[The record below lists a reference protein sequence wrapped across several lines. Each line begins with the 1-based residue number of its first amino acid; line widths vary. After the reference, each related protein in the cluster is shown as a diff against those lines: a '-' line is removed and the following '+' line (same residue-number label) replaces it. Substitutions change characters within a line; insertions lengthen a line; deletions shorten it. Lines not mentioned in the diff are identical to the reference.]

1 MESDSGLDNPKRE
14 LHEPLSIV
22 QLDRCRMQMHYVS
35 QMTGDALP
43 DRFVRWPSRDYI
55 VASAMCW
62 GSTVFTAEVNNVS
75 AQS

>member
-1 MESDSGLDNPKRE
+1 
-14 LHEPLSIV
+14 
-22 QLDRCRMQMHYVS
+22 MHYVS

-43 DRFVRWPSRDYI
+43 DRFVRWLSRDYI

-62 GSTVFTAEVNNVS
+62 GGTVFTAEVNNVS